1 MTLAEE
7 YFKNVKEFTASHGKK
22 TIVLIQVGSFYEVY
36 AILCKDGTYKG
47 ALLKE
52 FATINDMVIAPK
64 NMCVGTEDVYMAG
77 FGLPQLDKY
86 VKRLLEHGYTVPVIV
101 QDIQG
106 KNTTRSLACIYS
118 PGTYFNNNDINDF
131 LEDNNNPNNGLSNNT
146 ICIWVHLT
154 NSSLLNKEPFLT
166 IGLSIIDILT
176 GKLINYEYSH
186 PYIDSPTV
194 YDELEKYIAIYNPS
208 ETIII
213 TNNTKD
219 YEGNF
224 IDVLINYANIHSD
237 KFHKIYLYGGEKIE
251 NKEKKIENKQ
261 KNKEEKREINK
272 EYNKEYNKEFERI
285 ALNYEKQKF
294 QEGLIDKIYGIGSY
308 LEKHEFREY
317 AFANQ
322 SLCFLLDFIYKHN
335 PSLVKDIDYPI
346 FENHS
351 NKLVLANHSLKQ
363 LNIISDQRYNGK
375 LGCIANLL
383 NNCITNGGK
392 RKFNYELLHPIND
405 VEELNRSY
413 NVVEHLLNTNFY
425 KNIRNDL
432 NDVRDIE
439 KIERKLVLKC
449 INPKDFFVLFNN
461 LSSIKILFQKII
473 DLKENNQLNQ
483 YLKYYI
489 NFDISEYS
497 DVIIDFIEEHFDLER
512 ANNVVME
519 KLANYDLERLAFIN
533 KKFNKK
539 LNSLFKDSVDCR
551 EQLNAISRFLSG
563 IVGDYEK
570 PKTIV
575 SKSKKKTVSTTD
587 NKDNKDNKDNEVTCD
602 YVKIHET
609 SKSDPILLITKRRGL
624 ILKEIIDKIIKT
636 SGENYEILYISPYS
650 GLEEKII
657 LNLSSLEFKNHGS
670 NNSNS
675 IITSNQLNG
684 ITHSIHNSKDIL
696 LDAIGENYNIIVEKF
711 KNLNKINSNLS
722 IISRFISL
730 IDVCHCK
737 AYNANKY
744 NYCKPTIFDQESES
758 KSEFSQKDE
767 PKSYVSFK
775 KMRHCLIE
783 HINNKELYVTNDLTI
798 GNTKTNNTNKN
809 GILLYGTNAVGKT
822 SFIKSIGIAIILAQS
837 GMYVPCE
844 EFIYYPYNYLFTRIL
859 GNDNIFKGLSTF
871 AVEMCELRTI
881 LKNAT
886 KNSIIL
892 GDELCSGTEST
903 SALSIFMSSLE
914 RLHNIESTFLF
925 ATHFHEILEY
935 EELKQLDKLKTYH
948 MSVIYDKSSKSLIY
962 DRKLR
967 EGPGES
973 MYGLEV
979 CKSLDLPDDFIERA
993 YNIRNKYLKNKG
1005 KVINLKTSRYNSK
1018 KRVGEK
1024 CEICKEN
1031 ISTEVHHLQF
1041 QKNASPEGIINNEFH
1056 KNHKANLINICEEC
1070 HLKIH
1075 ESEKEYRITKGTK
1088 GYELLEI

>member
-1 MTLAEE
+1 MTLAED
-7 YFKNVKEFTASHGKK
+7 YFKYVEEFTASHGKK

-36 AILCKDGTYKG
+36 GILNKDNSSYRG

-52 FATINDMVIAPK
+52 FASINDMVIAPK
-64 NMCVGTEDVYMAG
+64 NMCVGKEDIYMAG

-118 PGTYFNNNDINDF
+118 PGTYFNNNDINESF
-131 LEDNNNPNNGLSNNT
+131 EDSNNNPNNGLSNNT
-146 ICIWVHLT
+146 ICIWANLT
-154 NSSLLNKEPFLT
+154 NSSMLNKEPFLT

-213 TNNTKD
+213 TNNTND
-219 YEGNF
+219 YDGKF

-237 KFHKIYLYGGEKIE
+237 KFHKIYLHGGGEKS
-251 NKEKKIENKQ
+251 EKNKQ
-261 KNKEEKREINK
+261 EKREINK
-272 EYNKEYNKEFERI
+272 EYNKEFENI

-308 LEKHEFREY
+308 LEKHEFRDY
-317 AFANQ
+317 PFANQ

-335 PSLVKDIDYPI
+335 PSLVKDIDYPL

-375 LGCIANLL
+375 LSCVSNLL

-413 NVVEHLLNTNFY
+413 DVVEHLLNTNFY

-461 LSSIKILFQKII
+461 LSSIKILFQKIN
-473 DLKENNQLNQ
+473 DLKENNQLNC

-497 DVIIDFIEEHFDLER
+497 TIIMNFIEEHFDLAK

-519 KLANYDLERLAFIN
+519 KLANYDLERLGFIN
-533 KKFNKK
+533 KKFSKK
-539 LNSLFKDSVDCR
+539 LNNLFKNSVDCR
-551 EQLNAISRFLSG
+551 EQLNAISHFLSE

-570 PKTIV
+570 PKNGTTKNGTT
-575 SKSKKKTVSTTD
+575 KSKKQISTKNTNNSD
-587 NKDNKDNKDNEVTCD
+587 ENSVD

-624 ILKEIIDKIIKT
+624 ILKEIIDKIIKN
-636 SGENYEILYISPYS
+636 SGENYEIPYISTYS
-650 GLEEKII
+650 GAEEKII

-675 IITSNQLNG
+675 IIVSNQINE
-684 ITHSIHNSKDIL
+684 ISHIIHNSKDIL
-696 LDAIGENYNIIVEKF
+696 IEAIGENYGNIVEKF
-711 KNLNKINSNLS
+711 KNLNKINNNLS
-722 IISRFISL
+722 VISRFISL
-730 IDVCHCK
+730 ADVCHCK

-744 NYCKPTIFDQESES
+744 NYCKPKIVDQEKQES
-758 KSEFSQKDE
+758 
-767 PKSYVSFK
+767 KSYVSFK

-798 GNTKTNNTNKN
+798 GNDNKNNKNNNNNSKN

-822 SFIKSIGIAIILAQS
+822 SFIKSIGISIILAQS
-837 GMYVPCE
+837 GNYVPCE
-844 EFIYYPYNYLFTRIL
+844 EFTYYPYNYLFTRIL

-914 RLHNIESTFLF
+914 RLHNIQSTFLF

-935 EELKQLDKLKTYH
+935 DELKELDKLKTYH
-948 MSVIYDKSSKSLIY
+948 MSVLYDKSSKSLIY
-962 DRKLR
+962 DRKLK

-979 CKSLDLPDDFIERA
+979 CKSLDLPEDFIERS

-1005 KVINLKTSRYNSK
+1005 KVINTKTSRYNSK
-1018 KRVGEK
+1018 KRVGEL
-1024 CEICKEN
+1024 CEICKVN
-1031 ISTEVHHLQF
+1031 NGSEVHHLQF

-1056 KNHKANLINICEEC
+1056 KNHKANLINICELC
-1070 HLKIH
+1070 HNKLHNNNSQYEVK
-1075 ESEKEYRITKGTK
+1075 KTTK
-1088 GYELLEI
+1088 GYKLLEIC